1 MANVIHTNFGETSV
15 HYEGDMPVFGF
26 AAIVLE
32 AAAQRN
38 PESISDNLEP
48 DTRQEIAI
56 ASGAVAMK
64 QAIEI

>member
-1 MANVIHTNFGETSV
+1 
-15 HYEGDMPVFGF
+15 MPVFGF